1 MTTKN
6 EDDDFKKPINSEE
19 EESEEE
25 VDDGKKKKKAG
36 MFCKPL
42 PPSYF
47 NFIKRE
53 RTFWLVLNGV
63 SVLAQVGLAIATYK
77 VVTYTPTADTT
88 TTDGTTDTSTG
99 PTIMIDPFCY
109 TLDIV
114 LYMLMGLHCLNGF
127 TSFLL
132 LVGLDK
138 YVCSSVM
145 MIIFLLINIGILAW
159 AQSSYFSSMKKNCV

>member
-1 MTTKN
+1 MTTKG
-6 EDDDFKKPINSEE
+6 EDDDFKKAKINDDEEEE

-25 VDDGKKKKKAG
+25 VDDGKKKKKSG

-47 NFIKRE
+47 NFIKKE

-77 VVTYTPTADTT
+77 IVTFTPTASA
-88 TTDGTTDTSTG
+88 DGTATSNN
-99 PTIMIDPFCY
+99 IMIDPFCY

-114 LYMLMGLHCLNGF
+114 LYLLMGLHCLNGF

-145 MIIFLLINIGILAW
+145 MVVFLLINIGILAW
-159 AQSSYFSSMKKNCV
+159 AQSSYFNSMKMNCV